1 MFIQIFANVL
11 FSVSEAMTINSSP
24 LKMVGQIVI
33 LIAVV
38 CNLFGLFVLVQ
49 TMIEIANIQI
59 EHEKKTVVNNHTSL
73 YSESSVNSVELLN
86 EDVKFDMEVNSTESP
101 KQ

>member
-1 MFIQIFANVL
+1 
-11 FSVSEAMTINSSP
+11 
-24 LKMVGQIVI
+24 
-33 LIAVV
+33 
-38 CNLFGLFVLVQ
+38 
-49 TMIEIANIQI
+49 MIEIANIQI